1 MQNFSIA
8 SIIVFSIAYTVMVTL
23 VLLMFYITQCEW
35 VIVLG
40 MILIAGFIITLAS
53 LLNNIWK

>member
-8 SIIVFSIAYTVMVTL
+8 SIIVFSIAYTVIVTL
-23 VLLMFYITQCEW
+23 VLLMFYITQCEC

-40 MILIAGFIITLAS
+40 MILIADFIITVAS
-53 LLNNIWK
+53 LLNNI

>member
-40 MILIAGFIITLAS
+40 MILIADFIITVAS
-53 LLNNIWK
+53 LLNNI

>member
-8 SIIVFSIAYTVMVTL
+8 SMIVFSIAYTVMFTL
-23 VLLMFYITQCEW
+23 VLLMLYITQCEW

-53 LLNNIWK
+53 LLNNI

>member
-23 VLLMFYITQCEW
+23 VLLMFYITQCEC

-40 MILIAGFIITLAS
+40 MILIADFIITVAS
-53 LLNNIWK
+53 LLNNI

>member
-8 SIIVFSIAYTVMVTL
+8 SIIVFSIAYTVIVTL
-23 VLLMFYITQCEW
+23 VLLMFYITQCEC

-40 MILIAGFIITLAS
+40 MILIADFIITVAS
-53 LLNNIWK
+53 ILNNI